1 MGLRQLVVLALQV
14 SIVGVVFGLGL
25 RAAPRDLLYLI
36 RKPGLLFRS
45 LLSVLVIMPIA
56 AVVLTRLFDV
66 RPAAEISL
74 IALAISPV
82 PPLLPKREVQA
93 GGDQAY
99 GLALM
104 VLLALLSIVA
114 VPGAVEILQRV
125 FNRPLGV
132 APGAISRIVLNMT
145 VLPLLAGMVV
155 RATMPTLADQIDGPV
170 ALLVKVLLP
179 LAAAVLLGA
188 TWRAIWSAVGGG
200 AVFTMIAF
208 VAVGLT
214 SGHVLG
220 GPDRDR
226 SIVLALSTA
235 CRHPAI
241 ALAAA
246 SANFP
251 EQHVAGTVLLYLLVS
266 ALVVTPYLAWQHA
279 RAGRSIVL

>member
-1 MGLRQLVVLALQV
+1 MEMRNIVVLALQV
-14 SIVGVVFGLGL
+14 SVVGVVFGLGL

-45 LLSVLVIMPIA
+45 LVSVLVIMPIA
-56 AVVLTRLFDV
+56 AVALTRMFDV
-66 RPAAEISL
+66 RPAAEIAL

-82 PPLLPKREVQA
+82 PPLLPRREVRA
-93 GGDQAY
+93 GGEQSY

-104 VLLALLSIVA
+104 VLLALLSIVT
-114 VPGAVEILQRV
+114 VPGALEILQRI
-125 FNRPLGV
+125 FNRPLGA
-132 APGAISRIVLNMT
+132 APGAIAPIVLNMT

-155 RATMPTLADQIDGPV
+155 RATMPKLADRIDKPV
-170 ALLVKVLLP
+170 ALIVKVLLP

-188 TWRAIWSAVGGG
+188 TWRAIWSSVGGG
-200 AVFTMIAF
+200 AVIAIVAF
-208 VAVGLT
+208 VAVGLIV
-214 SGHVLG
+214 GHVLG

-251 EQHVAGTVLLYLLVS
+251 EEHIAATILLYLIVS
-266 ALVVTPYLAWQHA
+266 ALVVTPYLAWQHT
-279 RAGRSIVL
+279 RAERSLVL